1 MNRALMLAI
10 AAFAVAAALVVYIFV
25 TGWDAPA
32 AVQAG
37 LQGVRDMVA
46 TPAAEPEADAEAP
59 PAETA
64 APATTPAPRKP
75 AAPVAVAEVEPAGTI
90 DVAPLPAPAVAPPAA
105 AVAPPPPPTPP
116 RDPSAHYLPGNLSTW
131 ATFDIDL
138 KEPLVV
144 RAAGVVSSAASAAS
158 PDGVGLPVP
167 AGPAPPGPPADQLVL
182 ADAPFLSLIGRVC
195 SADRCTAP
203 FSLGANATLCPA
215 DLPVRGQLQV
225 LTNNY
230 VRIGG
235 RQTLSNYST
244 TTGGYSIYVQAAA
257 DGACTGT
264 RAAALGRDAT
274 AMAEGRVL
282 RNPDYH
288 VSSGQTFWKPF
299 FVPMGGPFVI
309 RATGEIEASG
319 PAPATGPNGATIPA
333 EARWWSQQSGDATVT
348 TRAGQLFREAFPY
361 QALIGRLCGSD
372 GCGEPFLVGRE
383 RMVCPAD
390 PYTDRVELWI
400 NRVIV
405 APRMLDRQTPLT
417 FEMFELQTRRGGYS
431 FEVAPAGANACR

>member
-10 AAFAVAAALVVYIFV
+10 AAFAVAAALAVYIFV

-32 AVQAG
+32 AVQAS

-46 TPAAEPEADAEAP
+46 TPAEEPEAEAP

-64 APATTPAPRKP
+64 APAATPAPRKP
-75 AAPVAVAEVEPAGTI
+75 AAPVAVA
-90 DVAPLPAPAVAPPAA
+90 DVAPVETIDTAPPPAPAVAPPTA
-105 AVAPPPPPTPP
+105 AVAPPPPPPT
-116 RDPSAHYLPGNLSTW
+116 RDPSAHYLPGNLATW

-138 KEPLVV
+138 GEPIVV

-158 PDGVGLPVP
+158 PDGVSLPAP
-167 AGPAPPGPPADQLVL
+167 LGPVPPGPPVDQLVL
-182 ADAPFLSLIGRVC
+182 PSAPFLSLIGRVC
-195 SADRCTAP
+195 STDRCTAP
-203 FSLGANATLCPA
+203 FSLGASATLCPA
-215 DLPVRGQLQV
+215 DLPVSGQLQV

-235 RQTLSNYST
+235 RQTMSNYST
-244 TTGGYSIYVQAAA
+244 TTGGYSLYVQAAA
-257 DGACTGT
+257 DGACTGSGP
-264 RAAALGRDAT
+264 AALGRDAT

-282 RNPDYH
+282 RNPDYA

-309 RATGEIEASG
+309 RASGEIEGSG
-319 PAPATGPNGATIPA
+319 PAPATGPAGATIPA
-333 EARWWSQQSGDATVT
+333 EARWWTQRPADATAT
-348 TRAGQLFREAFPY
+348 TRAGQLFREGLPY
-361 QALIGRLCGSD
+361 QALIGRLCGTD
-372 GCGEPFLVGRE
+372 GCGEPFLVGSE
-383 RMVCPAD
+383 RLVCPAD

-405 APRMLDRQTPLT
+405 TPRMLDRQTPLT
-417 FEMFELQTRRGGYS
+417 FEMFELQTRRGGYT